1 MKRAWIVVAGALL
14 ALASAA
20 PAWAQDGSEGNVG
33 AMAGCSGE
41 GCWPTYS
48 HRDFDT
54 DVIALQYF
62 LRHRGYASFQPNNG
76 YFGPE
81 TVRAVRRFQ
90 QAKGIPANGVVGAR
104 TWEALIAPV
113 RPGQRN
119 DAVRA
124 LQVELRD
131 QYRYGLPV
139 TGYYGSQT
147 RAAVADFQR
156 DHGLKATGSADRPT
170 LQAIIG
176 AR

>member
-1 MKRAWIVVAGALL
+1 MKRAWMLVAGALL
-14 ALASAA
+14 ALAAAA
-20 PAWAQDGSEGNVG
+20 PAWAQDGSGGDAGTMV
-33 AMAGCSGE
+33 GCSGE
-41 GCWPTYS
+41 DCWPAYS

-54 DVIALQYF
+54 DVIAIQYF

-76 YFGPE
+76 YFGPD

-104 TWEALIAPV
+104 TWRVLIAPV
-113 RPGQRN
+113 RFGQRN

-131 QYRYGLPV
+131 QYRYDLPV
-139 TGYYGSQT
+139 TGYYGSRT
-147 RAAVADFQR
+147 RAAVTDFQR
-156 DHGLKATGSADRPT
+156 DHGLGVTGSANRDT
-170 LQAIIG
+170 WQAVIG